1 MEAVHIARAS
11 DEEQVFSAAVVVGPQ
26 VWADSFRSSDKVATG
41 NDPVSE
47 ALARLEEVLSCS
59 GSSMAGIAKL
69 DAYVTG
75 PELAERIREVHR
87 ATFAAPRPVLQVQ
100 VVRVWGPDPVLLDAV
115 AAVQA

>member
-47 ALARLEEVLSCS
+47 ALARLEEVLS
-59 GSSMAGIAKL
+59 
-69 DAYVTG
+69 
-75 PELAERIREVHR
+75 
-87 ATFAAPRPVLQVQ
+87 APVVL
-100 VVRVWGPDPVLLDAV
+100 WPASPSLTHT
-115 AAVQA
+115 